1 MSFKNKILLVIKALL
16 WDGSKKLPSIPA
28 PQRAGCRTKR
38 KQIFNIRQGD
48 MIHGQ
53 KREKTH

>member
-28 PQRAGCRTKR
+28 PQRAGYRQNPSKYL
-38 KQIFNIRQGD
+38 IFD
-48 MIHGQ
+48 
-53 KREKTH
+53 